1 MLKSIGMT
9 AAIVSLL
16 MVTNVFAKPAQ
27 TMKFTPKI
35 VGGQNA
41 VQGEFPFIVSLRSGS
56 YGHFCGGSLIA
67 PNWVLTAAH
76 CVKGGSVDEVWI
88 GLLNQNDQAGVEK
101 MKTVK
106 IIAHAGYDSSSME
119 NDFALIQL
127 DKNSSYKPISLNEK
141 ELSVMGVDASSMIAT
156 TAGWGALREGSYSLP
171 NSLQKVD
178 IPLVSQTTCNEK
190 TAYNGDIKDS
200 MLCAGYKQGGKD
212 SCQGDSGG
220 PLVMRDQNGEAILIG
235 VVSWGEGCARSN
247 KYGVYA
253 KVSSA
258 ISWVK
263 STARF

>member
-9 AAIVSLL
+9 AVIVSVL
-16 MVTNVFAKPAQ
+16 MTSSVFAKPAQ

-41 VQGEFPFIVSLRSGS
+41 VQGEFPFIVSLRSAS
-56 YGHFCGGSLIA
+56 YGHFCGGSLVA

-101 MKTVK
+101 MKAIK
-106 IIAHAGYDSSSME
+106 IVAHQGYDSSSME

-141 ELSVMGVDASSMIAT
+141 ELLVMNANSQIMVT
-156 TAGWGALREGSYSLP
+156 TAGWGALREGSYGLP
-171 NSLQKVD
+171 SALQKVD
-178 IPLVSQTTCNEK
+178 IPLVSQADCNDK
-190 TAYNGDIKDS
+190 TAYNGDIKDT

-220 PLVMRDQNGEAILIG
+220 PLVMRDTTGENILVG
-235 VVSWGEGCARSN
+235 VVSWGEGCARAN

-263 STARF
+263 ATAQF